1 MEHIAYCESKA
12 NELDNLVS
20 GNKSMLIRGAAGR
33 KLPHGRVAIGDI
45 VYLINNDSSGKIL
58 AKGTVNFVYHS
69 EKLTRDESERI
80 IDENMYRLKLTPD
93 QRKRWI
99 GKRFLCLV
107 EIENVVPVEPFSYVR
122 EKNMDDWIIVEK
134 VQDVM
139 RSK

>member
-80 IDENMYRLKLTPD
+80 IDENMYRLKLTAD

-107 EIENVVPVEPFSYVR
+107 R
-122 EKNMDDWIIVEK
+122 
-134 VQDVM
+134 
-139 RSK
+139 

>member
-12 NELDNLVS
+12 NELDNLVN
-20 GNKSMLIRGAAGR
+20 GYKSMLIRGAAGR

-45 VYLINNDSSGKIL
+45 VYLINNDSTGKIL
-58 AKGTVNFVYHS
+58 AKGIVNFVYHS

-80 IDENMYRLKLTPD
+80 IDENMHRLKLTTD

-107 EIENVVPVEPFSYVR
+107 EIENVVTVEPFSYVR

-134 VQDVM
+134 VQDIM

>member
-12 NELDNLVS
+12 NELDNLVN

-33 KLPHGRVAIGDI
+33 KLPHGRVEIGDT
-45 VYLINNDSSGKIL
+45 VYLINNDSSGTIL
-58 AKGTVNFVYHS
+58 AKGTVSFVYHS
-69 EKLTRDESERI
+69 EKLTSEESERI
-80 IDENMYRLKLTPD
+80 IDENMYRLMLTPD

-107 EIENVVPVEPFSYVR
+107 EIVNVVPVEPFSYVR

-134 VQDVM
+134 IEDIM
-139 RSK
+139 RSE

>member
-12 NELDNLVS
+12 NELDNLVN

-33 KLPHGRVAIGDI
+33 KLPHGRVEIGDT
-45 VYLINNDSSGKIL
+45 VYLINNNSSGTIL
-58 AKGTVNFVYHS
+58 AKGTVSFAYHS
-69 EKLTRDESERI
+69 EKLTSEESERI

-107 EIENVVPVEPFSYVR
+107 EIANVVPVEPFSYVR

-134 VQDVM
+134 IEDIM
-139 RSK
+139 RSE